1 MLMRKAGLGS
11 SVKLLNSN
19 SNSLRRLSLKEL
31 VSVTGWKTMRRMMR
45 NFRMRK
51 RRGVNMHR
59 LATIIIRII
68 RIADLPPR

>member
-1 MLMRKAGLGS
+1 M
-11 SVKLLNSN
+11 
-19 SNSLRRLSLKEL
+19 KEL
-31 VSVTGWKTMRRMMR
+31 VSVTGWMTMRRMMR

-51 RRGVNMHR
+51 KRGVNMHP